1 MTAWSG
7 WPRGGES
14 ECVDELF
21 SEKAQRDR
29 VEQEHAL
36 ARERDDPALL
46 GEVQQFV
53 NIEVFGTH
61 GSS

>member
-1 MTAWSG
+1 MSSFLRRPSAI
-7 WPRGGES
+7 
-14 ECVDELF
+14 
-21 SEKAQRDR
+21 R

-53 NIEVFGTH
+53 NIEVFGAH
-61 GSS
+61 RSSR